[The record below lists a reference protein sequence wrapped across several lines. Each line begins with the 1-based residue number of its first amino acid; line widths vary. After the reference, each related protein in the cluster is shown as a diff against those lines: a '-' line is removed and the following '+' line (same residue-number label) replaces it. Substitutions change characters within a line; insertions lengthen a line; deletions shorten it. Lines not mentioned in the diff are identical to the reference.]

1 MRSGKPEISTA
12 TTTPKK
18 NVMHSSIRSA
28 DPMTHIKI
36 VVVSLLAAV
45 VVVAVGINARSF
57 GVNVDAPVVSKGGKP
72 VNFST
77 KDIPTVR

>member
-1 MRSGKPEISTA
+1 MD
-12 TTTPKK
+12 
-18 NVMHSSIRSA
+18 SSIRSA

-57 GVNVDAPVVSKGGKP
+57 GVNVDALVVSKGGKP
-72 VNFST
+72 VNLST

>member
-1 MRSGKPEISTA
+1 
-12 TTTPKK
+12 
-18 NVMHSSIRSA
+18 MHTIRSA

-36 VVVSLLAAV
+36 VVVSLLAAF
-45 VVVAVGINARSF
+45 VVVAVGVNARSF

>member
-1 MRSGKPEISTA
+1 
-12 TTTPKK
+12 
-18 NVMHSSIRSA
+18 MHSSIRSA
-28 DPMTHIKI
+28 DATTHIKI

-57 GVNVDAPVVSKGGKP
+57 GVNIDAPVVSKGGKP

>member
-1 MRSGKPEISTA
+1 
-12 TTTPKK
+12 
-18 NVMHSSIRSA
+18 
-28 DPMTHIKI
+28 MTHIKI
-36 VVVSLLAAV
+36 VVVSLLAAI

>member
-1 MRSGKPEISTA
+1 
-12 TTTPKK
+12 
-18 NVMHSSIRSA
+18 
-28 DPMTHIKI
+28 MTHIKI

-57 GVNVDAPVVSKGGKP
+57 GINVDASPVSKGGKP
-72 VNFST
+72 VNLST